1 MCFRLLRIE
10 GMIGF
15 ARSIWRY
22 RGFILGNV
30 KREFQAKYQ
39 NSILGAAWNV
49 LNPLA
54 MITVYT
60 VIFSQVMKAKLPGVD
75 DTFAY
80 SIYLCAGILTWTLFS
95 EIISRGQNV
104 FLEQANLIKKI
115 SFPRICLPAIVI
127 INALVNF
134 LIVFSLFGLF
144 LVITGE
150 FPGFVFISI
159 MPLLLVLII
168 FSIGLGITLGV
179 MNVFFR
185 DVGMLFSIILQF
197 WFWLTPIVYSP
208 AILPQQFQNI
218 FKLNPMLSVI
228 SSFQKVLVQHQWPNW
243 SDLLY
248 PLLLGLVLC
257 MLGMRLFNKHSGDMV
272 DEL

>member
-1 MCFRLLRIE
+1 
-10 GMIGF
+10 MIGF
-15 ARSIWRY
+15 IKSILRY

-60 VIFSQVMKAKLPGVD
+60 VIFSQVMKAKLPGVE

-80 SIYLCAGILTWTLFS
+80 SIYLCSGILTWSLFS

-104 FLEQANLIKKI
+104 FIEQANLIKKI

-127 INALVNF
+127 VNALVNF
-134 LIVFSLFGLF
+134 FIVFILFTVF
-144 LVITGE
+144 LLISGE
-150 FPGFVFISI
+150 FPGIQFISI
-159 MPLLLVLII
+159 FPLILTLIV
-168 FSIGLGITLGV
+168 FAIGLGITLGV

-208 AILPQQFQNI
+208 AILPLQFQNI
-218 FKLNPMLSVI
+218 VKLNPMLSII
-228 SSFQKVLVQHQWPNW
+228 SSFQLVFVQHQWPHW
-243 SDLLY
+243 FDLLY
-248 PLLLGLVLC
+248 PLSLGLILC
-257 MLGMRLFNKHSGDMV
+257 AIGMILFNKHSGDMV

>member
-1 MCFRLLRIE
+1 MV
-10 GMIGF
+10 GM
-15 ARSIWRY
+15 ARTIWRY

-30 KREFQAKYQ
+30 KREFQVKYQ

-60 VIFSQVMKAKLPGVD
+60 VIFSQVMKAKLPGVS

-80 SIYLCAGILTWTLFS
+80 SIYLCAGILTWGLFS
-95 EIISRGQNV
+95 EIIARGQNV
-104 FLEQANLIKKI
+104 FIEQANLIKKI
-115 SFPRICLPAIVI
+115 SFPRICLPIIVI
-127 INALVNF
+127 INGLLNF
-134 LIVFSLFGLF
+134 LIVFTLFTLF
-144 LVITGE
+144 LILTNE
-150 FPGFVFISI
+150 FPGLVFLSI
-159 MPLLLVLII
+159 IPLTLILVI
-168 FSIGLGITLGV
+168 FAIGLGITLGV

-208 AILPQQFQNI
+208 AILPAQFQNI
-218 FKLNPMLSVI
+218 IRFNPMLGI
-228 SSFQKVLVQHQWPNW
+228 ITSFQKVLVQHQWPHW
-243 SDLLY
+243 PDLIY
-248 PLLLGLVLC
+248 PLALGLVLC
-257 MLGMRLFNKHSGDMV
+257 MLGMRLFVKHSGDMV

>member
-1 MCFRLLRIE
+1 MV
-10 GMIGF
+10 GMV
-15 ARSIWRY
+15 RTIWRY

-30 KREFQAKYQ
+30 KREFQVKYQ

-60 VIFSQVMKAKLPGVD
+60 VIFSQVMKAKLPGVS

-80 SIYLCAGILTWTLFS
+80 SIYLCAGILTWGLFS

-104 FLEQANLIKKI
+104 FIEQANLIKKI
-115 SFPRICLPAIVI
+115 SFPRICLPIIVI
-127 INALVNF
+127 INGLLNFIIVFTLFTLF
-134 LIVFSLFGLF
+134 LIL
-144 LVITGE
+144 THE
-150 FPGFVFISI
+150 FPGITFLSI
-159 MPLLLVLII
+159 IPLTLVLVI
-168 FSIGLGITLGV
+168 FAIGLGITLGV

-208 AILPQQFQNI
+208 AILPAQFQNI
-218 FKLNPMLSVI
+218 IRFNPMLGI
-228 SSFQKVLVQHQWPNW
+228 ITSFQRVLVQHQWPHW
-243 SDLLY
+243 PDLIY
-248 PLLLGLVLC
+248 PLALGLVLC
-257 MLGMRLFNKHSGDMV
+257 MLGMRLFVKHSGDMV